1 MSHSNTNYMKV
12 VLVQV
17 SVLVG
22 RKTLFLYNLHDPE
35 NPVELAFQ
43 QRYGSVVTY
52 KWCVC
57 TLGINITCLYRV
69 SYSYPDWF
77 LMALIISYNK
87 TYLSV
92 FITSGLSISKHFI
105 EAP

>member
-1 MSHSNTNYMKV
+1 MDD
-12 VLVQV
+12 LVQV

-52 KWCVC
+52 KW
-57 TLGINITCLYRV
+57 
-69 SYSYPDWF
+69 
-77 LMALIISYNK
+77 
-87 TYLSV
+87 
-92 FITSGLSISKHFI
+92 
-105 EAP
+105 

>member
-1 MSHSNTNYMKV
+1 MLAKMQV
-12 VLVQV
+12 VTAICVIGDVDRPVQV

-52 KWCVC
+52 KW
-57 TLGINITCLYRV
+57 
-69 SYSYPDWF
+69 
-77 LMALIISYNK
+77 
-87 TYLSV
+87 
-92 FITSGLSISKHFI
+92 
-105 EAP
+105 

>member
-1 MSHSNTNYMKV
+1 MQV
-12 VLVQV
+12 VITVYVIGGMDCLVQV

-52 KWCVC
+52 KW
-57 TLGINITCLYRV
+57 
-69 SYSYPDWF
+69 
-77 LMALIISYNK
+77 
-87 TYLSV
+87 
-92 FITSGLSISKHFI
+92 
-105 EAP
+105 